1 MNIPYIQ
8 YCVYTCGASSSSR
21 LGVGGGDDLDALAG
35 EEADLEAALAP
46 PPQRLLGRGHV
57 DHRYHVAFLQKEKER
72 ERELLKMSNKQA
84 IKPTSNFGN

>member
-1 MNIPYIQ
+1 MIPSISNA
-8 YCVYTCGASSSSR
+8 VYTCGASSSR

-57 DHRYHVAFLQKEKER
+57 DHRYHVAFLEKEKER
-72 ERELLKMSNKQA
+72 
-84 IKPTSNFGN
+84 GNC